1 MICESRKVQMES
13 MWKWNSRKWDIVER
27 FDFCL
32 YMPQIHALLK
42 KNNNLLTGT
51 LPSWILRAQ
60 AQAQALGEANIS
72 HFHPKG
78 GLSIENSP
86 LSSGILCHK
95 GTTFKA
101 WKWIS
106 LLHYYHC
113 QKSFTPFSFSF
124 IGELI
129 I

>member
-1 MICESRKVQMES
+1 
-13 MWKWNSRKWDIVER
+13 
-27 FDFCL
+27 
-32 YMPQIHALLK
+32 
-42 KNNNLLTGT
+42 

-60 AQAQALGEANIS
+60 AQAWGEANIS

-106 LLHYYHC
+106 L
-113 QKSFTPFSFSF
+113 
-124 IGELI
+124 
-129 I
+129 